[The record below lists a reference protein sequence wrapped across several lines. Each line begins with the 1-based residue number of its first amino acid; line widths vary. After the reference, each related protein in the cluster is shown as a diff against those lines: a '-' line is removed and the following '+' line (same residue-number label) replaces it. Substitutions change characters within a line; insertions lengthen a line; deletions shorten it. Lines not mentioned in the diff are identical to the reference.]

1 MSARETTAV
10 DASAMFPAVVVV
22 KMPVG
27 IIVICPPVVAI
38 PVGAVMVTIAVVP
51 EIKVI
56 CFVGAMVAALAIVGA
71 TSPVAWTPKIL
82 FAVVDDV
89 PMTVVFA
96 PIPTADAPMTIELL
110 FPNAATFALD
120 PMTQLFVP
128 VVIRSPAKYPIQV
141 LFAPLVIN
149 LMLL

>member
-1 MSARETTAV
+1 MSASAV
-10 DASAMFPAVVVV
+10 ADAAEMQAVASSVN
-22 KMPVG
+22 
-27 IIVICPPVVAI
+27 CPNN
-38 PVGAVMVTIAVVP
+38 
-51 EIKVI
+51 
-56 CFVGAMVAALAIVGA
+56 FV
-71 TSPVAWTPKIL
+71 S
-82 FAVVDDV
+82 VVDDV
-89 PMTVVFA
+89 PITVVFD
-96 PIPTADAPMTIELL
+96 PSPTADLPITMELV

>member
-27 IIVICPPVVAI
+27 ISVICPPVVAI
-38 PVGAVMVTIAVVP
+38 PVGAVIVTIAVVP
-51 EIKVI
+51 ETNEI
-56 CFVGAMVAALAIVGA
+56 CFVGAIVDALAIVGA

-96 PIPTADAPMTIELL
+96 PMPIADDPITIELL
-110 FPNAATFALD
+110 SLLLSPRD
-120 PMTQLFVP
+120 PVP
-128 VVIRSPAKYPIQV
+128 K
-141 LFAPLVIN
+141 
-149 LMLL
+149 